1 MQTDPLLGLRVLTCT
16 GTGLDWTGLDWT
28 GLDWTGVGGVEVDLM
43 EGEEGRTHA
52 DPVAW

>member
-1 MQTDPLLGLRVLTCT
+1 LH
-16 GTGLDWTGLDWT
+16 W
-28 GLDWTGVGGVEVDLM
+28 DWTGVEWSGVEVDLM